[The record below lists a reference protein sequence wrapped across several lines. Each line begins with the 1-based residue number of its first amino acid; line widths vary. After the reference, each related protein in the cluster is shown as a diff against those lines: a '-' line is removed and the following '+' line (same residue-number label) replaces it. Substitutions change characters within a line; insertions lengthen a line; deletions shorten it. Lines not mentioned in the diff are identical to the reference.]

1 MRTLD
6 VWIIQNDIP
15 RAWRSKPTLTSL
27 PERHYAQGLP
37 PTAFWHRGHARR
49 IISSHCIVTRGS
61 RKSVSV
67 SEKRS
72 WSTDPVVRCH
82 GARRERIC
90 MYLLGMQRKSSS
102 RKICVVNGSW
112 NVFSMAVT
120 TPRRERHRRMPAHIF
135 FTGDT
140 SNDPSC

>member
-1 MRTLD
+1 MIFQEPGGRNL
-6 VWIIQNDIP
+6 P
-15 RAWRSKPTLTSL
+15 SL
-27 PERHYAQGLP
+27 PCQQGTTLKASLLQP
-37 PTAFWHRGHARR
+37 SGIEATPGGSSPFIASSLGAPGSPCQFRR
-49 IISSHCIVTRGS
+49 
-61 RKSVSV
+61 
-67 SEKRS
+67 RS

-135 FTGDT
+135 SPEIPAMIHHAREHF
-140 SNDPSC
+140 